1 MANALVL
8 LCKRGDSTCGVI
20 FSCYMTFQLLVKKL
34 LRKWNDLIEGSFSLS
49 FSLRGHPNCFLET
62 QEDLDVLGTL
72 AVALQIS
79 TVDVVVR
86 DLAGGSCSDSI
97 VVDASSSSSKGS
109 GCGVGVLC
117 SATTEVDLLPT
128 FIHHE
133 TKVLKSAPW
142 GDVLREVDQIFVGG
156 VVSFRDSLCKYS
168 LYHGFKF
175 DYVRNDAQTVK
186 ANCSQRKALGGMETK
201 RKKHLLN
208 LFGFCAYAPTV
219 ARFDALLTQ
228 LKEEGGDRVQCF
240 LQNLSKEHWCHAHFP
255 GKRYSELTSNI
266 VECFNSWIRKERRLP
281 IRDLVDKIR
290 IKVMEKMF
298 VRRDLAM
305 KWKCDVCP
313 EMDRRITQLFKESRA
328 WTVKKSSNSV
338 YEVQCHPSVK
348 VDMVS
353 RSCSCREWQINCF
366 PCVHATCV
374 GKHIGKNLKDYVDRY
389 YLVDSYREAYSKCI
403 NPIPTISKAD
413 FVAGNDNV
421 LLPPLC
427 KRPPGRPR
435 TERIPLTGV
444 QVRKLKCGRCGKT
457 GHHNRGTCTEPLV
470 S

>member
-1 MANALVL
+1 MFLQLVL
-8 LCKRGDSTCGVI
+8 RMEIKVILCFIAFEIMFYCLS
-20 FSCYMTFQLLVKKL
+20 FVKKIIKL
-34 LRKWNDLIEGSFSLS
+34 FFFFCLGLYPI
-49 FSLRGHPNCFLET
+49 CF
-62 QEDLDVLGTL
+62 
-72 AVALQIS
+72 A
-79 TVDVVVR
+79 
-86 DLAGGSCSDSI
+86 
-97 VVDASSSSSKGS
+97 VVDCENGDNWLWFMEKLK
-109 GCGVGVLC
+109 VFLDWER
-117 SATTEVDLLPT
+117 EVVFVSDRHGGLLKAV
-128 FIHHE
+128 E
-133 TKVLKSAPW
+133 TVFPSAPHSYC
-142 GDVLREVDQIFVGG
+142 LFH
-156 VVSFRDSLCKYS
+156 L
-168 LYHGFKF
+168 
-175 DYVRNDAQTVK
+175 K
-186 ANCSQRKALGGMETK
+186 ANLRKALGGMETK

-208 LFGFCAYAPTV
+208 LFGLCAYVPTV
-219 ARFDALLTQ
+219 SQFDALLTQ

-290 IKVMEKMF
+290 IKVMEKMS

-328 WTVKKSSNSV
+328 WTVKKSSDGV

-353 RSCSCREWQINCF
+353 RNCSCREWQINCF

-374 GKHIGKNLKDYVDRY
+374 GKHIGKNLKEYVDRY
-389 YLVDSYREAYSKCI
+389 YLVDSYREAYSKSI

-413 FVAGNDNV
+413 FVAENDNV

-444 QVRKLKCGRCGKT
+444 QVRKVKCGRCGKT
-457 GHHNRGTCTEPLV
+457 GHHNRATCTEPLV
-470 S
+470 G